1 MWVGRRLHGIDKF
14 NMTNELMQMNLN
26 GSDGRVIGHKMKKKE
41 NHSNNNFH
49 TPTSEHRVDEIF
61 SDLI

>member
-1 MWVGRRLHGIDKF
+1 
-14 NMTNELMQMNLN
+14 MNVN
-26 GSDGRVIGHKMKKKE
+26 DSEGRVIGHKKKKKE

-49 TPTSEHRVDEIF
+49 TPTSEHGVDEIF